1 MKERVRSVLECEGDK
16 EIKEGG
22 GGSIEIGWTRAWRI
36 KTRKK
41 RKKKWK
47 LMDENESKEKKNNI
61 KIKKIY
67 LLRNTIIIFSQ

>member
-41 RKKKWK
+41 RKKK
-47 LMDENESKEKKNNI
+47 
-61 KIKKIY
+61 
-67 LLRNTIIIFSQ
+67 